1 MTNKYL
7 VWALVMTSSLVL
19 ILGAYV
25 LGLRQAQQAGTRAI
39 SSSSAP
45 AATVAQHP
53 ALPQSSSGQDA
64 VDPAAKYTHFRVGNR
79 NVKAMLADTKLVW
92 VGTSGGI
99 IRYDIG
105 NDKYDLF
112 DVNNGSLLSNGVFH
126 ISKHGGRLFV
136 GTYGGGLSVL
146 DLSTQTWKN
155 YNIPQGLADQ
165 FVYDVEWTTQG
176 DMWIATWSG
185 ANLVKGGQMDD
196 PKNWQSFNLKN
207 TRGGLP
213 NDWVYGLEIDAKG
226 GVWFATEAGLAKY
239 AGGQWTHW
247 QHAQGLG
254 APFELVKN
262 DIQFTNDP
270 SQASKHHAQQKEQQ
284 GLSRVN
290 VAYNPNYVVALKV
303 DHQGNVWC
311 GTWGGGLARFD
322 GKQFKNYTMKDGLP
336 ANHVFALYRDSRD
349 VLWIGTSHG
358 LAKYHVTEDKFSVY
372 TKNDGL
378 FADNIFSMSAADDG
392 SLWVGSFGGVA
403 RLAKV
408 P

>member
-7 VWALVMTSSLVL
+7 VWALVLTSSMLL

-25 LGLRQAQQAGTRAI
+25 LGLRQAKQEGTQTI
-39 SSSSAP
+39 PSAP
-45 AATVAQHP
+45 TASKHPVLAQGG
-53 ALPQSSSGQDA
+53 AGQDP
-64 VDPAAKYTHFRVGNR
+64 VDPTAKYTHFRVGNR
-79 NVKAMLADTKLVW
+79 NVKAMLADAKLVW

-105 NDKYDLF
+105 TDKYDLF

-126 ISKHGGRLFV
+126 ISKHASRLFV

-146 DLSTQTWKN
+146 DLNTQAWKN

-165 FVYDVEWTTQG
+165 FVYDVEWTAQG

-185 ANLVKGGQMDD
+185 ANFVKGGNMDD

-207 TRGGLP
+207 TQGGLP

-226 GVWFATEAGLAKY
+226 VVWFATEAGLAKY
-239 AGGQWTHW
+239 EAGQWAHW
-247 QHAQGLG
+247 QHPQGLG
-254 APFELVKN
+254 AAFELVKD

-284 GLSRVN
+284 GLNRVN

-303 DHQGNVWC
+303 DGRGNVWC
-311 GTWGGGLARFD
+311 GTWGGGLSRFD
-322 GKQFKNYTMKDGLP
+322 GKQFKNYTVKDGLP
-336 ANHVFALYRDSRD
+336 ANHVFALYRDSQD

-358 LAKYHVTEDKFSVY
+358 LAKYHPKEDKFSVY
-372 TKNDGL
+372 TKNNGL
-378 FADNIFSMSAADDG
+378 FAENVFSMSTAEDG